1 MLSCGA
7 SGPRQSVSRS
17 LHASLEYT
25 IYLSIYSCFF
35 LSFCL
40 SVCLSF
46 FLSIYISIYLPIYRS
61 IDLSI
66 SLSLSLIS
74 VSMNLSLYPS
84 IDPSGLSL
92 GPHIIYIC
100 LLHLYPSVYL
110 FYLFFYPPPIYKPI
124 DVSKL
129 ISLSIHTSRLGAIR
143 FQDDLKAACSF
154 WV

>member
-1 MLSCGA
+1 MLLALGNL
-7 SGPRQSVSRS
+7 S
-17 LHASLEYT
+17 LDLFMHPSSTLS
-25 IYLSIYSCFF
+25 IYLSIYMLF
-35 LSFCL
+35 LSFFL

-46 FLSIYISIYLPIYRS
+46 FLSIYISIYLPTDLSIYRS
-61 IDLSI
+61 IYL